1 LVCVNKYGGQ
11 AGHRFGSLIVCPGK
25 YPLAGYLIF
34 TEETVAN
41 PNPNDMSVKEILL
54 TFNCLAYDPENGTD
68 WEVMVIVLDSG
79 VEPGDL
85 MFKRWSVFAYNGRS
99 STQYLQAGSLGYDF
113 VDSDPVP
120 NGQLGHGMAVS
131 GAVIGQYRGKAYLSL
146 VNHKIIGDEGFATHF
161 GAIEATYAAID
172 HGTDFINMSW
182 GITQEEPTY
191 ALGCALE

>member
-146 VNHKIIGDEGFATHF
+146 VNHKITAPILST
-161 GAIEATYAAID
+161 
-172 HGTDFINMSW
+172 
-182 GITQEEPTY
+182 
-191 ALGCALE
+191 